1 MERKVFAWT
10 PFWSILRK
18 EFVHL
23 RRDRMSLAMAV
34 GIPLL
39 MLFLFGYG
47 INTDIRHLPTIVWD
61 QSFSEESQNVIQCFI
76 NSTYFSIQGQAQSYD
91 DIRKALATGRSRVA
105 IVIPPDYSL
114 RLQNGQRAAVEVLID
129 GSEPQS
135 TQQAMH
141 VAQGVIHSRGAS
153 LFGRKLGKEVA
164 LDEVLPLEAEVGVW
178 YNPELKTHLFTIP
191 ALIGLIMQNVTM
203 TLTAFALVRE
213 KERGTMEQLICTPIR
228 PAELILGKLIPYVVV
243 GMVTFALVLAAGT
256 YWFAVPVRGSLSLLV
271 SLAFLFILTS
281 LSIGMLMSTFS
292 ENQLQAMQMA
302 FAFILPSILLSGF
315 VFPRETMPPFIRILG
330 NFIPLTD
337 FLVILRGIFL
347 KEVGFDYLY
356 GEVLTL
362 TGFTALLFTLA
373 LLRFRKRV
381 S

>member
-1 MERKVFAWT
+1 
-10 PFWSILRK
+10 
-18 EFVHL
+18 
-23 RRDRMSLAMAV
+23 MSLAMAV